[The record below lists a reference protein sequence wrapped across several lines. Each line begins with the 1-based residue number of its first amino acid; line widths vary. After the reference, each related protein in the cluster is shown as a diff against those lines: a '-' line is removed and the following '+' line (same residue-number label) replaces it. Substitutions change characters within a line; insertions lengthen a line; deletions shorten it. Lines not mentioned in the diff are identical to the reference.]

1 MRILPEMADVPPL
14 PEGSPAGLS
23 GAPRPPGRRRL
34 QPKHYLWVAGAVLV
48 LAAMIH
54 WLGAALTPFVIG
66 AILAYLGLPIVRRCE
81 KWGTGRTLGTL
92 IAMFVIA
99 LFIIA
104 LFFVVVPLV
113 QAEVSLV
120 MRQVPGLMDK
130 FTASAGP
137 WLYERLGI
145 ELRFDLAQL
154 KELIAENAESAKA
167 LSLQLLG
174 GVKSGGLILITVLIN
189 LALSPVVTFF
199 LLRDWQQIIDR
210 IDDLMPRRWTP
221 LVRTMARDIDH
232 VLSEFLHAQMLV
244 MVSLATYYAIALW
257 IAGLQ
262 FAVPIGILTGLL
274 VFIPYVGFGL
284 GFTLGMAAALLQ
296 WNGLP
301 GFLAILTVYGIG
313 QLLENY
319 VLIPYLVGQRIGLHP
334 LAVIF
339 ALMAFAQLFGFV
351 GVLLALPVSAVLLV
365 GLRHLRASYL
375 ESPLY
380 REP

>member
-1 MRILPEMADVPPL
+1 
-14 PEGSPAGLS
+14 
-23 GAPRPPGRRRL
+23 
-34 QPKHYLWVAGAVLV
+34 
-48 LAAMIH
+48 
-54 WLGAALTPFVIG
+54 
-66 AILAYLGLPIVRRCE
+66 
-81 KWGTGRTLGTL
+81 
-92 IAMFVIA
+92 
-99 LFIIA
+99 
-104 LFFVVVPLV
+104 
-113 QAEVSLV
+113 
-120 MRQVPGLMDK
+120 MRQVPALMDK
-130 FTASAGP
+130 FTGTAGP
-137 WLYERLGI
+137 WLNERLGI

-199 LLRDWQQIIDR
+199 LLRDWHQIIDR
-210 IDDLMPRRWTP
+210 IDDLMPRRWSP
-221 LVRTMARDIDH
+221 LIRTMARDIDH
-232 VLSEFLHAQMLV
+232 VLSEFLHGQMLV
-244 MVSLATYYAIALW
+244 MTSLAVYYAIGLW
-257 IAGLQ
+257 VAGLQ
-262 FAVPIGILTGLL
+262 FALPIGILTGLL

-284 GFTLGMAAALLQ
+284 GFTLGMLAALLQ

-365 GLRHLRASYL
+365 GLRQLRATYL

>member
-1 MRILPEMADVPPL
+1 
-14 PEGSPAGLS
+14 
-23 GAPRPPGRRRL
+23 
-34 QPKHYLWVAGAVLV
+34 
-48 LAAMIH
+48 
-54 WLGAALTPFVIG
+54 
-66 AILAYLGLPIVRRCE
+66 
-81 KWGTGRTLGTL
+81 
-92 IAMFVIA
+92 MFVIA